1 MTEFRNISPFSRH
14 LLANMPPDVASS
26 FTDSQLSYV
35 EQAIENRPERRH
47 PVDIRLSIPLLGHR
61 FYLVFLFGREI
72 RSPARRQL
80 DRAKRL
86 MWTFGNIVT
95 FALFLLL
102 LIPTVVGAARL
113 ILG

>member
-1 MTEFRNISPFSRH
+1 MTEFRNISPFCRH

-26 FTDSQLSYV
+26 FTDAQLSYV
-35 EQAIENRPERRH
+35 EQAIENRPPRDH
-47 PVDIRLSIPLLGHR
+47 PVDIRLSIPLFSRR

-72 RSPARRQL
+72 RSPARRERE
-80 DRAKRL
+80 RARRL
-86 MWTFGNIVT
+86 LWTFGNVVT

-102 LIPTVVGAARL
+102 LLPTVIGAARL